1 VVALLVQL
9 EVVGQLLE
17 LELDIVVEQLVV
29 PPIETVF
36 EPVVDTVELL
46 LAVVQVGF
54 EVVQVGLAV
63 HPHLGVA
70 AWP

>member
-1 VVALLVQL
+1 MVEQLVVGIVVEVVVVELLVQL
-9 EVVGQLLE
+9 EVVGQLFE

-46 LAVVQVGF
+46 LAVV
-54 EVVQVGLAV
+54 
-63 HPHLGVA
+63 
-70 AWP
+70 